1 MTSSPHVQQH
11 ARLLK
16 LASTASVITSVIL
29 IIAKLFAW
37 WVSGSM
43 SMMATVID
51 SMLDAFASLINMV
64 AIYIALKPAD
74 EDHHFGHGKAEQLA
88 ALAQSAFIAG
98 SAIFLILHAFGDLSG
113 DDHIENE
120 QVAMVVMA
128 FSIVCTL
135 ILLSIQNYVIRQ
147 TNSVAIKAD
156 EMHYRMDL
164 ITNISVILALALASR
179 GYREADSIFA
189 ILIGIYMLYS
199 VRKVGWEAIQMLM
212 DRALPEEDLERLEK
226 TILSIA
232 GVVGV
237 HNLRTRISG
246 TVPII
251 QFHLDIPGEQ
261 SVRHAHDV
269 GEHVKE
275 AILEWMPDA
284 DVTFH
289 MDPV

>member
-1 MTSSPHVQQH
+1 MTNSYAQRHT
-11 ARLLK
+11 RLLK
-16 LASTASVITSVIL
+16 LASTASVITAVIL

-98 SAIFLILHAFGDLSG
+98 SAIFLILHAFGDLPG

-120 QVAMVVMA
+120 QIAIAVMA

-147 TNSVAIKAD
+147 TDSLAIKAD
-156 EMHYRMDL
+156 EIHYRMDL
-164 ITNISVILALALASR
+164 ITNLSVILALALAST
-179 GYREADSIFA
+179 GYREADAIFA
-189 ILIGIYMLYS
+189 ILIAIYMLYS

-232 GVVGV
+232 GVEGM

-251 QFHLDIPGEQ
+251 QFHLDIQGEQ

-269 GEHVKE
+269 GEQVKE

>member
-1 MTSSPHVQQH
+1 MVNSNAERN

-16 LASTASVITSVIL
+16 LASMASVVTAVIL
-29 IIAKLFAW
+29 IVAKLFAW
-37 WVSGSM
+37 WVSGSL

-64 AIYIALKPAD
+64 AVYIALKPAD

-98 SAIFLILHAFGDLSG
+98 SAIFLILHAINDLTN
-113 DDHIENE
+113 DVEIANE
-120 QVAMVVMA
+120 QVAIMVMA

-135 ILLSIQNYVIRQ
+135 ILLLIQNYVIRQ
-147 TNSVAIKAD
+147 TGSIAIKAD

-164 ITNISVILALALASR
+164 ITNLSVILALALAAA
-179 GYREADSIFA
+179 GYREADAIFG
-189 ILIGIYMLYS
+189 ILIAVYMLNS

-212 DRALPEEDLERLEK
+212 DRALPEDELERIEK
-226 TILSIA
+226 TILSVE
-232 GVVGV
+232 GVQGV

-246 TVPII
+246 ALPII
-251 QFHLDIPGEQ
+251 QFHLDVQGDL
-261 SVRHAHDV
+261 SVRQAHDI
-269 GEHVKE
+269 GGKVKQ
-275 AILEWMPDA
+275 AILAWMPDA

-289 MDPV
+289 LDPN